1 MTPDNYMKEVL
12 KTESCD
18 MEPLKRRI
26 QDEKTIRLLHATLG
40 LSTEAGEMLDVLKK
54 HIFYGKPIDEVNL
67 IEEVGD
73 VLWYLSVALD
83 ALSSSYSE
91 SMTLNIA
98 KLRKRYGEKFS
109 SERAITRNLEAE
121 RSILEGKVECTKEFV
136 DARIKP
142 GDIEKFLEKL
152 DK

>member
-1 MTPDNYMKEVL
+1 MTPDTYMKEVL

-121 RSILEGKVECTKEFV
+121 RKILEGKVECTKEFV